1 MGLIERV
8 QAQVARPRADWSVGT
23 GAVSYVDRTL
33 GHDDETFSPEE
44 YGNYLATSND
54 VYSAVMLR
62 ARAMAGLT
70 LRLYDQDGPEKTEIT
85 SGPEYD
91 LLRHV
96 NPFWT
101 RRRLAMM
108 DELSMGLWGE
118 SYWAVERDRAGRPS
132 EIWWLKP
139 SRVRPVPHES
149 KYLSKFV
156 YSPLDGSEPIPFGAD
171 EIVWFRYPNPLD
183 EFSAMSPVAA
193 ARLAAE
199 TGSAMMK
206 SNRNMFTNGMQMGG
220 VVTPDTDKVTFSDD
234 QATDLGKM
242 LDKRFKGVDK
252 AHRWAVLRYEAK
264 FQQMQVTQKDAE
276 FVEGLNLT
284 LRQVANAY
292 GIPVPLLNEMSHATL
307 SNAREYERLLWTHA
321 LVPDSQLRAEEIV
334 EQFLPMF
341 KGRSRTSA
349 GWAEH
354 DYSKVAALQ
363 ESQTEQWG
371 RESQAIERG
380 ALTINEWR
388 KSKGMGPVPWGDV
401 WWAPVNK
408 SGVTDADSTPQGDT
422 SETTIDATEA
432 QAFLD
437 SITQVR
443 PAALNGHRH

>member
-44 YGNYLATSND
+44 YGNYIATSND

-70 LRLYDQDGPEKTEIT
+70 LGLFDTDGSEKTEIT
-85 SGPEYD
+85 SGPEHD

-108 DELSMGLWGE
+108 DEASMGLWGE
-118 SYWAVERDRAGRPS
+118 SYWAVERDRSGRPS

-149 KYLSKFV
+149 KYLSGFL
-156 YSPLDGSEPIPFGAD
+156 YSPVDGSEPIPFGAD

-183 EFSAMSPVAA
+183 EFSALSPMAA

-206 SNRNMFTNGMQMGG
+206 SNRNMFINGMQMGG
-220 VVTPDTDKVTFSDD
+220 VVTPDTDKVTFSDE

-284 LRQVANAY
+284 LRHVANAY
-292 GIPVPLLNEMSHATL
+292 GIPAPLLNEMSHATR

-341 KGRSRTSA
+341 KGRTRTSP
-349 GWAEH
+349 GWAEY

-363 ESQTEQWG
+363 ESQTDQWG

-408 SGVTDADSTPQGDT
+408 SGVTDADSTPEGDT
-422 SETTIDATEA
+422 SDTTIDATEA
-432 QAFLD
+432 QAILD
-437 SITQVR
+437 SITTLR
-443 PAALNGHRH
+443 PAVLNGHRH